1 MARLIA
7 VYPGFHGIQ
16 NFGEARGA
24 ERAAVSG
31 VDNQGRFDFC
41 ATFSP
46 RITRATVEG
55 FDRIARAHASATR
68 KWAFKSGEAEASALC
83 VPILLLLP
91 LAPSPHP
98 ASPLST
104 PPLRR
109 HGEGENGGAG
119 TREEGDG
126 GGEKQEDESGIFIA
140 LGAAVG
146 LDPGRLDPILTSA
159 GRLGRYGRV
168 RADRP

>member
-1 MARLIA
+1 M
-7 VYPGFHGIQ
+7 
-16 NFGEARGA
+16 
-24 ERAAVSG
+24 
-31 VDNQGRFDFC
+31 
-41 ATFSP
+41 
-46 RITRATVEG
+46 
-55 FDRIARAHASATR
+55 
-68 KWAFKSGEAEASALC
+68 
-83 VPILLLLP
+83 
-91 LAPSPHP
+91 
-98 ASPLST
+98 

-159 GRLGRYGRV
+159 GRLGRYGRA